1 MFRDSWFFGGG
12 MGWWMTFGWVF
23 WIAVIAA
30 IVWVVSRSART
41 GGANEDSPETILK
54 RRYARGEIDRQ
65 EYEQRLADLR
75 K

>member
-1 MFRDSWFFGGG
+1 MSPK
-12 MGWWMTFGWVF
+12 TFAVVAVSTL
-23 WIAVIAA
+23 IAVIAA